1 MHNEELNTK
10 IAQLELELAQ
20 KDREIARFRDIDQLT
35 GLRNM
40 RLLNE
45 RISEFGRKAALVAD
59 LSRFGTINAVYGTKV
74 ADYTLRQVAAIL
86 LYNLPSN
93 ADLYR
98 FAGDEFVYLFDNPEE
113 NQVERFA
120 QQLLGFAA
128 QSAIIYEEIEI
139 RIVFTIGAAYGNGD
153 DQLLGYAMIA
163 LQEAKAMG
171 ANRFA
176 VYTPEMETFK
186 RQKSNLYWIPRVRQ
200 AIENEAIESWYQPI
214 VDNISGKT
222 ERYECLAR
230 LRDEFGS
237 VIDPYL
243 FLEAAEISGILTAI
257 TKSMITQSFSYFEG
271 KESHF
276 SINITDSDFQEGYL
290 EDMLSFRLKKHGLK
304 ASQVTLEIVESVRGM
319 TMGSHIIQL
328 TRLKEMGFLIAA
340 DDFGVEHSNFA
351 RLLAIDLDF
360 IKIDKAFICNLTS
373 DLRSEMI
380 VRNLVKFAQSIGA
393 KTIAEYVSTREIY
406 EKARELGVDYSQ
418 GFFFGKPRRLI
429 EESDGE

>member
-1 MHNEELNTK
+1 MQSNDALEEE
-10 IAQLELELAQ
+10 IARLRLELAQ
-20 KDREIARFRDIDQLT
+20 KDREAARLRETDRLT
-35 GLRNM
+35 GLRNKH
-40 RLLNE
+40 LLNE
-45 RISEFGRKAALVAD
+45 KLNKFGQKALLVAD

-93 ADLYR
+93 ATLYR
-98 FAGDEFVYLFDNPEE
+98 FAGDEFVYLFDNPEPK
-113 NQVERFA
+113 QVERFA
-120 QQLLGFAA
+120 KQLLGFVA

-139 RIVFTIGAAYGNGD
+139 RIAFAIGIAYGEGSD
-153 DQLLGYAMIA
+153 LLLGYAMIA

-171 ANRFA
+171 PNQLA
-176 VYTPEMETFK
+176 VYTPEMDTFK

-214 VDNISGKT
+214 VDNVNGVA
-222 ERYECLAR
+222 ERCECLAR
-230 LRDEFGS
+230 MRDEFGA

-257 TKSMITQSFSYFEG
+257 TKSIIMQSFAYFEN
-271 KESHF
+271 KKSHF

-290 EDMLSFRLKKHGLK
+290 EDMLSFRLKKHGLS
-304 ASQVTLEIVESVRGM
+304 ASQITLEIVESVRSM
-319 TMGSHIIQL
+319 TIGSHISQL

-393 KTIAEYVSTREIY
+393 KTIAEYVSTKEIY
-406 EKARELGVDYSQ
+406 EKVRDLGVDYSQ
-418 GFFFGKPRRLI
+418 GFFFGKPHRLI
-429 EESDGE
+429 YNGE